1 MSHRPFRRFSFRG
14 RGRRPVAAATEVET
28 TPADTIDDSDLF
40 LAAFAG
46 NEIVL
51 AAGRYLEWVDAL
63 PSQDDPPEFGR

>member
-1 MSHRPFRRFSFRG
+1 MSHRPFRRFSSWG
-14 RGRRPVAAATEVET
+14 RSRRSVAAAEVEAR
-28 TPADTIDDSDLF
+28 PADPVNDSDLF

-63 PSQDDPPEFGR
+63 PSQDEPPDHAL